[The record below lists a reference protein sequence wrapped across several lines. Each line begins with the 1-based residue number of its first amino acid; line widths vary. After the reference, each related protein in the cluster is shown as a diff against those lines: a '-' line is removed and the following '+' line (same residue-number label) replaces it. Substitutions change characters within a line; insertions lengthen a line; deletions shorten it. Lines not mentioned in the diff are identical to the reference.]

1 MNTLET
7 LLEILKRLEE
17 LNQKLQE
24 IPIPTSEDIYR
35 RHMSDLH
42 DSEESLM
49 YQLRLLQEAHFI
61 FMIHIVEPDDRL
73 MIPGIYGYVVA
84 KNEILHPLVA
94 EYHRRL
100 EQVYEAQL
108 FKRKAASTIIREL
121 MPEVKQYNNT
131 PLGQILNISIMLEQ
145 YVRLIAEKPEE
156 YEDYWKQVKLRQ
168 LLPDLEGVES
178 VDMPGFGDLTSD
190 SDFGDEDSKGPAEKV
205 VRRAVDTPEYQ
216 ELARMDLSGSWGKA
230 VEKYGVVFLMRVHLR
245 KMEFDTLKRL
255 MLRRRITRE
264 EDLRYLRDS
273 LRVMEERFSLDR
285 SMAHMID
292 PVRELKRI
300 AQIRLNQFTIL
311 RKKLEDELDV

>member
-7 LLEILKRLEE
+7 LLEIRNRLEE
-17 LNQKLQE
+17 LNQKPQE
-24 IPIPTSEDIYR
+24 DPIPTSEDIYR
-35 RHMSDLH
+35 LHMSDLV
-42 DSEESLM
+42 DSRENLM

-84 KNEILHPLVA
+84 KKEILQLLLA

-100 EQVYEAQL
+100 EHVYEVQL

-131 PLGQILNISIMLEQ
+131 PLGKILNISIMLDQ
-145 YVRLIAEKPEE
+145 FIHLIDEKPEE
-156 YEDYWKQVKLRQ
+156 YEEQWKQAKLRQ
-168 LLPDLEGVES
+168 LLPELEGVES
-178 VDMPGFGDLTSD
+178 ADMPGLDDLASD
-190 SDFGDEDSKGPAEKV
+190 SDLGEDDSKKPVEKV

-216 ELARMDLSGSWGKA
+216 ELARMDLTGSWGKA
-230 VEKYGVVFLMRVHLR
+230 VEKYGVVFLIRVHLR
-245 KMEFDTLKRL
+245 KMEFETLKRL
-255 MLRRRITRE
+255 ILRRRITRE

-273 LRVMEERFSLDR
+273 LRAMEERFSLDR
-285 SMAHMID
+285 SMAHMIE

-300 AQIRLNQFTIL
+300 AQIRLNRFTIL